1 MKNNINN
8 KWTLDNIK
16 NKVKIL
22 KNNEVYRIGDILCCF
37 IGFVIAYNYPKY
49 SFPLLILSEFLLYLK
64 MKDNLITNTI
74 QIFVK
79 I

>member
-1 MKNNINN
+1 M
-8 KWTLDNIK
+8 LF
-16 NKVKIL
+16 
-22 KNNEVYRIGDILCCF
+22 YR
-37 IGFVIAYNYPKY
+37 FVIAYNYPKY